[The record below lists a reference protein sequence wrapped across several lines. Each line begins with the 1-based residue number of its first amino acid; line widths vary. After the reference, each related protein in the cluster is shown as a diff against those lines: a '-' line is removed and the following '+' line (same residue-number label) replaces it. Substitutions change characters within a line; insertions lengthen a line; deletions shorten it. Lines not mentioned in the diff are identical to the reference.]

1 MEGGVEGAV
10 LNAEGVTG
18 DFVDGGP
25 DGVAVEVRA
34 AVEDFQD
41 EEIEGALEGG
51 GFVRAAWWHEA

>member
-1 MEGGVEGAV
+1 M
-10 LNAEGVTG
+10 G
-18 DFVDGGP
+18 DFVDGGH

-41 EEIEGALEGG
+41 EEIEGALEGV